1 LERQSSDHLVSVVV
15 PAYNEAAHLYENL
28 DTLWSHLDTT
38 PFTWDIV
45 VVDDGSTDGTGA
57 EARRFA
63 HEHDRVTVM
72 GHVANLGL
80 GQGLKTGFRHA
91 RGTYVVAFDADLSYS
106 PDHIDR
112 LITTITS
119 TGAKI
124 VVASPYAKDG
134 SVEGVPT
141 VRALMSRVANRLLKI
156 LSISQVAT
164 ITGMVRAYDRE
175 FINGLS
181 LKSVDNQ
188 INAEIIY
195 KAGLLRQ
202 PVLEIPAHLVWT
214 RDEEETRSRGKS
226 FSVIKTTL
234 DFLFSGFI
242 FRPFM
247 FFVLPGALLG
257 LLAIYSLGW
266 AIYHVI
272 TYLPEQSGS
281 LDSIISGAVGEAFG
295 QSPQTFVIGGIALI
309 FAFQLISLG
318 ILSAQNKRYF
328 EEMWFQ
334 GYWLS
339 GRIAEASTSAL
350 PVVGSNHP
358 SRREV

>member
-1 LERQSSDHLVSVVV
+1 MVV
-15 PAYNEAAHLYENL
+15 PAYNEARHLYENL
-28 DTLWSHLDTT
+28 DQLWTHLDST
-38 PFTWDIV
+38 PFIWDII

-63 HEHDRVTVM
+63 HERDRVSVIQHPT
-72 GHVANLGL
+72 NLGL

-91 RGTYVVAFDADLSYS
+91 KGTYVIAFDADLSYS

-112 LITTITS
+112 LATTIAA

-124 VVASPYAKDG
+124 VVASPYSKQG
-134 SVEGVPT
+134 SVQGVPKM
-141 VRALMSRVANRLLKI
+141 RALMSRVANRLLRM
-156 LSISQVAT
+156 LSISRVTT
-164 ITGMVRAYDRE
+164 ITGMVRAYDRK
-175 FINGLS
+175 FISGLS

-195 KAGLLRQ
+195 KAGVLRQ
-202 PVLEIPAHLVWT
+202 PVVEIPANLVWT
-214 RDEEETRSRGKS
+214 RDEEETKTRGKS
-226 FSVIKTTL
+226 FSIIKTTL

-247 FFVLPGALLG
+247 FFVLPGAILG
-257 LLAIYSLGW
+257 ALALYSLGW
-266 AIYHVI
+266 ALYHVFAF
-272 TYLPEQSGS
+272 LPEQSGS
-281 LDSIISGAVGEAFG
+281 LDIIIGDAIGDAFTE
-295 QSPQTFVIGGIALI
+295 SPQSFVIGGIALI

-318 ILSAQNKRYF
+318 ILSAQSKRYF

-339 GRIAEASTSAL
+339 GQMTQSNRPPISARDDTNQVDQL
-350 PVVGSNHP
+350 FSSG
-358 SRREV
+358 E